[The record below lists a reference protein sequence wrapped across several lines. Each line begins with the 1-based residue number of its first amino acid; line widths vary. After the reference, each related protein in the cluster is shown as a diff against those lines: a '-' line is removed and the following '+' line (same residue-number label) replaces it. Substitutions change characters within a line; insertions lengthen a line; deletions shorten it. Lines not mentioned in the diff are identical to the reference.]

1 MRARSL
7 IGVSLALVVGFV
19 AAWLLLPR
27 FLSPAAAEEERE
39 VPPPE
44 PLVATVEE
52 GVLREVLQLEGI
64 LEPLATLAVP
74 APAAATERG
83 IITYLPEA
91 GSVLEPGQ
99 VALAISGRP
108 VIFMGDAPNLSRD
121 LHRGLWGED
130 VAAFQGFLI
139 DMGLLG
145 DHNEG
150 VFDVATE
157 NAVIALYARAGFA
170 PVAAEPMDAGVLRE
184 TARAD
189 VDVARTVLNEARRSN
204 DEAAIAAAEE
214 RLRMARGA
222 ASVSSRPPRFVVPS
236 SEMLGLPHQR
246 IVVVSTSA
254 PVGSV
259 ADPGSSIL
267 EVRTEGL
274 MLVSATT
281 RSRASAI
288 PVGQSAQVSVGG
300 QTATLSVTG
309 TRPNQSD
316 PSMVDVI
323 FDWEGEGRPGERFAV
338 EIETQTSGGSVLS
351 VPISAVR
358 TNADGS
364 FFVEVRDGDS
374 TRTVPVEAGTPIG
387 GRVEVAGDLAA
398 GDLVVVGTQ

>member
-1 MRARSL
+1 
-7 IGVSLALVVGFV
+7 
-19 AAWLLLPR
+19 
-27 FLSPAAAEEERE
+27 
-39 VPPPE
+39 
-44 PLVATVEE
+44 
-52 GVLREVLQLEGI
+52 
-64 LEPLATLAVP
+64 
-74 APAAATERG
+74 
-83 IITYLPEA
+83 
-91 GSVLEPGQ
+91 
-99 VALAISGRP
+99 
-108 VIFMGDAPNLSRD
+108 
-121 LHRGLWGED
+121 
-130 VAAFQGFLI
+130 
-139 DMGLLG
+139 GLLG